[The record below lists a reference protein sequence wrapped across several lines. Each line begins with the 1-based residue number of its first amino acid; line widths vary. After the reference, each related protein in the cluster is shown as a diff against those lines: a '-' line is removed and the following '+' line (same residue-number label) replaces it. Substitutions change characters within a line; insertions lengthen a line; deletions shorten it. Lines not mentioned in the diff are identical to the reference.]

1 MLHLIDT
8 EGLLL
13 PDSQSFNMS
22 DIDNVLGF
30 IEHNNP
36 MGCGYATYI
45 DSDKGKTTTLFI
57 LVDGGTVE
65 YTVKQS
71 MIQEDELCQFNPEIE
86 NESEQSAFGKV
97 TYAQS
102 PEDQTSPGS
111 TQ

>member
-1 MLHLIDT
+1 MFHLIDSQ
-8 EGLLL
+8 GILI
-13 PDSQSFNMS
+13 PDSQTFTNA
-22 DIDNVLGF
+22 DIENVLTF

-36 MGCGYATYI
+36 LGCGYATYI
-45 DSDKGKTTTLFI
+45 QSDYGTTITLFI

-102 PEDQTSPGS
+102 QEDQTN
-111 TQ
+111 

>member
-1 MLHLIDT
+1 MLHLVKA

-13 PDSQSFNMS
+13 PDSQTFTNA
-22 DIDNVLGF
+22 DIENVLTF

-36 MGCGYATYI
+36 LGCGYATYI
-45 DSDKGKTTTLFI
+45 QSDYGTTTTLFI

-102 PEDQTSPGS
+102 PEDQTN
-111 TQ
+111 

>member
-1 MLHLIDT
+1 MLHLVKA

-22 DIDNVLGF
+22 DIENVLAF
-30 IEHNNP
+30 VEHNNP
-36 MGCGYATYI
+36 LGCGYATYI
-45 DSDKGKTTTLFI
+45 QSDYGTTITLFI
-57 LVDGGTVE
+57 LVDGGTVD
-65 YTVKQS
+65 YAVKQS

-102 PEDQTSPGS
+102 PEDQTN
-111 TQ
+111 

>member
-1 MLHLIDT
+1 MLHLVKA

-22 DIDNVLGF
+22 DIENVLAF
-30 IEHNNP
+30 VEHNNP
-36 MGCGYATYI
+36 LGCGYATYI
-45 DSDKGKTTTLFI
+45 QSDYGTTITLFI

-102 PEDQTSPGS
+102 QEDQTN
-111 TQ
+111 

>member
-1 MLHLIDT
+1 MFHLIDSQ
-8 EGLLL
+8 GILI
-13 PDSQSFNMS
+13 PDSQTFTNA
-22 DIDNVLGF
+22 DIENVLTF

-36 MGCGYATYI
+36 LGCGYATYI
-45 DSDKGKTTTLFI
+45 QSDYGTTITLFI

-102 PEDQTSPGS
+102 PEDQTN
-111 TQ
+111 

>member
-1 MLHLIDT
+1 MLQLIDSQ
-8 EGLLL
+8 GILL
-13 PDSQSFNMS
+13 PDNKAVHTS
-22 DIDNVLGF
+22 DIDNVLSF

-36 MGCGYATYI
+36 LGCGYATYI

-86 NESEQSAFGKV
+86 NESEQSASGEGTSV
-97 TYAQS
+97 QS
-102 PEDQTSPGS
+102 
-111 TQ
+111 